1 MYYGLILLSV
11 AMFGGCFALSD
22 VYRKQRG
29 SGLIISMESAFVG
42 SAASIVFLALFNG
55 LQLAFTPFTLVMALL
70 AALDGI
76 AFAVFTFRALDSVNL
91 SVFSV
96 FSMLGGMVLPS
107 LLGIFFY
114 NEEFTLAKALCFL
127 FIFIALALT
136 VQRGEG
142 KGGLFCCFG
151 IFILNGLSGVI
162 TKLFNELPFPR
173 ADAASYSM
181 WGALWTVALS
191 GALWLILFFKQKNQ
205 KEEGASR
212 YTLRTFAV
220 AAANGSLNKIANFIL
235 VLALVHVDASV
246 QYPMVTGGVMVVSTL
261 LCFFGE
267 RKPSKK
273 ELLSVVFA
281 FLGTL
286 FLFVIPLWVH

>member
-11 AMFGGCFALSD
+11 AMFGACFALND

-29 SGLIISMESAFVG
+29 SGLRVSMEAAFIG
-42 SAASIVFLALFNG
+42 SVASVVFLALLNG
-55 LQLAFTPFTLVMALL
+55 LRLEFTLFTLVMALL
-70 AALDGI
+70 SALNVI
-76 AFAVFTFRALDSVNL
+76 AFTFFTFRALDAVNL

-114 NEEFTLAKALCFL
+114 EEKFTLAKALCFL
-127 FIFIALALT
+127 FICIALALT
-136 VQRGEG
+136 VKRGEG
-142 KGGLFCCFG
+142 KGSIFYCIG

-162 TKLFNELPFPR
+162 SKLFNELPFPR

-181 WGALWTVALS
+181 WGALWTALLS
-191 GALWLILFFKQKNQ
+191 GILWLVLYLAQKN
-205 KEEGASR
+205 KGEETPR
-212 YTLRTFAV
+212 YTLRACGVAV
-220 AAANGSLNKIANFIL
+220 ANGSLNKVANFLL
-235 VLALVHVDASV
+235 VLALLHVDASV

-261 LCFFGE
+261 LCYFGE
-267 RKPSKK
+267 RKPSKR
-273 ELLSVVFA
+273 ELLSVAFA

-286 FLFVIPLWVH
+286 LLFVIPV

>member
-11 AMFGGCFALSD
+11 AMFGTCFALND

-29 SGLIISMESAFVG
+29 SGLWVSMEAAFVG
-42 SAASIVFLALFNG
+42 SAASIVFLALFSG
-55 LQLAFTPFTLVMALL
+55 FQLAFTPFTLVMALL
-70 AALDGI
+70 AALNGI
-76 AFAVFTFRALDSVNL
+76 AFTFFTFRALDAVNL

-114 NEEFTLAKALCFL
+114 EEKFTLAKALCFL
-127 FIFIALALT
+127 FICIALALT
-136 VQRGEG
+136 VKRGEG
-142 KGGLFCCFG
+142 KGGLFYCIG
-151 IFILNGLSGVI
+151 IFVLNGLSGVI
-162 TKLFNELPFPR
+162 SKLFNELPFPR

-181 WGALWTVALS
+181 WSALWTVALS

-205 KEEGASR
+205 KEEGAFR
-212 YTLRTFAV
+212 YTLSNFAV
-220 AAANGSLNKIANFIL
+220 AAGNGSLNKVANFLL
-235 VLALVHVDASV
+235 VLALLHVDASV

-261 LCFFGE
+261 LCYFGE
-267 RKPSKK
+267 RKPRGR
-273 ELLSVVFA
+273 ELLSVAFA

-286 FLFVIPLWVH
+286 LLFVIPV

>member
-1 MYYGLILLSV
+1 
-11 AMFGGCFALSD
+11 
-22 VYRKQRG
+22 
-29 SGLIISMESAFVG
+29 
-42 SAASIVFLALFNG
+42 
-55 LQLAFTPFTLVMALL
+55 
-70 AALDGI
+70 
-76 AFAVFTFRALDSVNL
+76 
-91 SVFSV
+91 
-96 FSMLGGMVLPS
+96 MLGGMVLPS

-114 NEEFTLAKALCFL
+114 EEKFTLAKALCFL
-127 FIFIALALT
+127 FICIALALT
-136 VQRGEG
+136 VKRGEG
-142 KGGLFCCFG
+142 KGGFFYCIG
-151 IFILNGLSGVI
+151 IFVLNGLSGVI

-191 GALWLILFFKQKNQ
+191 GALWLVLYLSKK
-205 KEEGASR
+205 KKGEEMPR
-212 YTLRTFAV
+212 YTLRACGV